1 MMDGLVWIGAAISL
15 MGVIALIWCVVY
27 VMRLRKAEL
36 DDTEMRARMQKAVII
51 NFAALA
57 VSTLGL
63 MMVVVGIFLQ

>member
-1 MMDGLVWIGAAISL
+1 MDGLVWIGAAISL

-27 VMRLRKAEL
+27 VMRLRNAGL
-36 DDTEMRARMQKAVII
+36 DDATMRARMQKAVVI

-63 MMVVVGIFLQ
+63 MMVIVGIFLK